1 MEEQYHEPVKEMSPA
16 ARDRAK
22 AFKSLIE
29 EIEAVDWY
37 DQRCAVETDPEL
49 REILIHNRNE
59 EIEHATMLLEWI
71 RRKMPEAFD
80 PQLKKYLFT
89 AKNIVELEDEG
100 DEESTGGLKIGKLK

>member
-29 EIEAVDWY
+29 ELEAVDWY
-37 DQRCAVETDPEL
+37 DQRSAVETDPEL

-59 EIEHATMLLEWI
+59 EVEHATMLLEWI

-89 AKNIVELEDEG
+89 SKNIVQHEGEDVDELAG
-100 DEESTGGLKIGKLK
+100 NLKIGKLK